1 MISKNQIKQ
10 IQALHLK
17 KNREQENLFM
27 VEGVK
32 LVNEF
37 VQDKSFEVKSV
48 YATEEYIQQYKN
60 LLNSN
65 NVSYTEVSAED
76 LKKISLQ
83 TNPNQVLA
91 IVVAKDFELN
101 KKLLL
106 SSVTLY
112 LDDIRDPGNLGTI
125 IRIADWFGIKQVICS
140 PNTTEVYNPKTL
152 QASMGAILR
161 TNVVYLPFSELEK
174 YTATELAEVPVYGA
188 LLKGENI
195 YTNNLKKGII
205 VIGNEA
211 NGISNEV
218 LQYVSHP
225 ITIPAA
231 GNNGSESLNAAN
243 ACGIICSEFFRQL
256 NFK

>member
-1 MISKNQIKQ
+1 MISKNQIKH
-10 IQALHLK
+10 IQSLHLK
-17 KNREQENLFM
+17 KNREQENLFI
-27 VEGVK
+27 VEGIK

-37 VQDKSFEVKSV
+37 VQTKSFEVKKV
-48 YATEEYIQQYKN
+48 YATADYLQHYKG
-60 LLNSN
+60 LLNSHSI
-65 NVSYTEVSAED
+65 SYTEITTED

-83 TNPNQVLA
+83 TTPNQVLA
-91 IVVAKDFELN
+91 VVVAKNFELD
-101 KKLLL
+101 KEALQ

-125 IRIADWFGIKQVICS
+125 IRIADWFGIKQVVCS

-161 TNVVYLPFSELEK
+161 TNVVYMVFGEFKNHTNNLPI
-174 YTATELAEVPVYGA
+174 YGA

-195 YTNNLKKGII
+195 YTSTLKKGIV

-218 LQYVSHP
+218 LQDVSHP

-231 GNNGSESLNAAN
+231 SNNGSESLNAAN

>member
-1 MISKNQIKQ
+1 MISKNQIKH
-10 IQALHLK
+10 IQSLHLK
-17 KNREQENLFM
+17 KNREQESLFII
-27 VEGVK
+27 EGIK

-37 VQDKSFEVKSV
+37 IQSKSFDIKTV
-48 YATEEYIQQYKN
+48 YATVDYLSLYKN

-65 NVSYTEVSAED
+65 SVSYTEISAED

-83 TNPNQVLA
+83 STPNQVLA
-91 IVVAKDFELN
+91 VVAAKDFKLN
-101 KKLLL
+101 KELLQT
-106 SSVTLY
+106 SVTLY

-125 IRIADWFGIKQVICS
+125 IRIADWFGIKQVVCS

-161 TNVVYLPFSELEK
+161 TNVIYMAFDEFNTHLNKLPI
-174 YTATELAEVPVYGA
+174 YGA

-195 YTNNLKKGII
+195 YSNQLQQGVII
-205 VIGNEA
+205 IGNEA

-218 LQYVSHP
+218 LQHVSHP

-231 GNNGSESLNAAN
+231 TNNGSESLNAAN